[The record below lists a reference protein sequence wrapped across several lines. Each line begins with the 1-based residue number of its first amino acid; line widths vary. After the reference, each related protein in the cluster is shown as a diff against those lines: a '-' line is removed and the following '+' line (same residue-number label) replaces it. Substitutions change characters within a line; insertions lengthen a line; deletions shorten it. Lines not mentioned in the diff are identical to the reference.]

1 MNGVLI
7 MPRQKMI
14 SVLALLLTAGYVT
27 FVLLAP
33 ASLTKPTSQA
43 LVAALLIASL
53 VATLRA
59 VYQARRA
66 AHRNQPHPEHPQPPS
81 PPTP

>member
-7 MPRQKMI
+7 MSRQKMI

-33 ASLTKPTSQA
+33 ASVTKPITQA
-43 LVAALLIASL
+43 LVVGLLIACL

-59 VYQARRA
+59 AHRERRA
-66 AHRNQPHPEHPQPPS
+66 EDRNQPQPEHLQPPS
-81 PPTP
+81 P